1 VDLHLDLDGLARH
14 AAAQITAGLRDAV
27 RSGRLAAGTRLPPS
41 RTLAADIG
49 VSRGPVVEAYEQLA
63 AEGLLVSRQGA
74 GTWVAGLSGRP
85 AGPAGP
91 AADPATATAPARYDM
106 MPGTPDLAGF
116 PRQHWLAALR
126 HAAAVLPHHQLG
138 YCDPGG
144 LPGLRAE
151 LAGYLRRVRAA
162 DASAGDVVVV
172 AGVAQGLSLT
182 ARALVA
188 TGRRLLAVED
198 PTSAR
203 TRPLLQ
209 AAGARLVPVP
219 VDGEG
224 LDVASLRRTPARA
237 VLLTPAHQ
245 YPTGV
250 VLSARRR
257 AALTRWAAGADA
269 IIIEDDYDAEFRYD
283 REPVGCLQGLAPERT
298 VLTGSVSK
306 SLAPGLRL
314 GWVAAPPRLA
324 HALRLG
330 RAHADLGS
338 PVLDQAALAQLLAS
352 GSYDHH
358 LRRMRRRYRARRD
371 ALVTALNRWLPAAR
385 VRGISAGLHLL
396 LELPPGCAEADA
408 AAAAAARGIAVD
420 QVAPMR
426 AAPGGPPALVLGY
439 ARLPEQ
445 HLTDAARLLAHAVH
459 AAQPR
464 AATPNGPGRHS
475 AP

>member
-1 VDLHLDLDGLARH
+1 MDLHLDLDGLARH
-14 AAAQITAGLRDAV
+14 AAAQIAAGLREAV

-41 RTLAADIG
+41 RALAADIG
-49 VSRGPVVEAYEQLA
+49 VSRGPVVEAYEQLV
-63 AEGLLVSRQGA
+63 AEGFLVSRQGA
-74 GTWVAGLSGRP
+74 GTWVAGLSHRP
-85 AGPAGP
+85 AAPARSSGPAGQP
-91 AADPATATAPARYDM
+91 AIAPAPVRYDLR
-106 MPGTPDLAGF
+106 PGTPDLAGF
-116 PRQHWLAALR
+116 PRQQWLAALR
-126 HAAAVLPHHQLG
+126 HAAARLPHHQLG
-138 YCDPGG
+138 YSDPAG
-144 LPGLRAE
+144 LPDLRAE

-162 DASAGDVVVV
+162 DTSAGDVVVV

-182 ARALVA
+182 ARALAA

-198 PTSAR
+198 PASVR

-209 AAGARLVPVP
+209 AAGAQLVPVP

-224 LDVASLRRTPARA
+224 LDVASLRRTPARS

-257 AALTRWAAGADA
+257 AALAGWAAEADA
-269 IIIEDDYDAEFRYD
+269 IVVEDDYDAEFRYD
-283 REPVGCLQGLAPERT
+283 REPVGCLQGLAPDRT
-298 VLTGSVSK
+298 VLIGSVSK

-314 GWVAAPPRLA
+314 GWVAAPPWLA

-338 PVLDQAALAQLLAS
+338 PVLDQAALARLIAS

-371 ALVTALNRWLPAAR
+371 ALVNALNRWLPAAR
-385 VRGISAGLHLL
+385 VRGVSAGVHLL
-396 LELPPGCAEADA
+396 IELPPGCEEAEV

-445 HLTDAARLLAHAVH
+445 HLTGAARLLADAVH
-459 AAQPR
+459 AAQAR
-464 AATPNGPGRHS
+464 AATTNGPR

>member
-1 VDLHLDLDGLARH
+1 VDLHLDLDGSARH

-49 VSRGPVVEAYEQLA
+49 LSRGPVVEAYEQLA

-74 GTWVAGLSGRP
+74 GTWVAGLSPRP
-85 AGPAGP
+85 ARPARPAGP
-91 AADPATATAPARYDM
+91 AADPAAATIPVRYDLT
-106 MPGTPDLAGF
+106 PGTPDLAGF
-116 PRQHWLAALR
+116 PRQRWLAALR
-126 HAAAVLPHHQLG
+126 QAAAVLPHHQLG
-138 YCDPGG
+138 YADPGG
-144 LPGLRAE
+144 LPELRAE

-188 TGRRLLAVED
+188 AGRRLLAVED
-198 PTSAR
+198 PTSVR

-209 AAGARLVPVP
+209 AAGAQLVPVP
-219 VDGEG
+219 VDDQG

-257 AALTRWAAGADA
+257 AALARWAAGADA

-314 GWVAAPPRLA
+314 GWVAAPPWLTR
-324 HALRLG
+324 ALRAG

-338 PVLDQAALAQLLAS
+338 PVLDQAALAQLIAS

-396 LELPPGCAEADA
+396 LELPPGCAEADV

-420 QVAPMR
+420 QVAPMT
-426 AAPGGPPALVLGY
+426 ATPGGPPALVLGY
-439 ARLPEQ
+439 ARLPEH
-445 HLTDAARLLAHAVH
+445 HLTDAGRLLAHAVH
-459 AAQPR
+459 AAQAR
-464 AATPNGPGRHS
+464 STS
-475 AP
+475 QAPVP

>member
-1 VDLHLDLDGLARH
+1 MARH
-14 AAAQITAGLRDAV
+14 AAAQITAGLREAV

-74 GTWVAGLSGRP
+74 GTWVAGLSSRP
-85 AGPAGP
+85 AGPARPAGS
-91 AADPATATAPARYDM
+91 AADPAAATAPARYDM
-106 MPGTPDLAGF
+106 TPGTPDLAGF
-116 PRQHWLAALR
+116 PRQQWLAALR

-138 YCDPGG
+138 YADPAG
-144 LPGLRAE
+144 LPELRAE

-162 DASAGDVVVV
+162 DISAGDVVVV

-209 AAGARLVPVP
+209 AAGAQFVPVP

-224 LDVASLRRTPARA
+224 LDVASLRRTRARA

-257 AALTRWAAGADA
+257 AALADWAAGA
-269 IIIEDDYDAEFRYD
+269 
-283 REPVGCLQGLAPERT
+283 
-298 VLTGSVSK
+298 
-306 SLAPGLRL
+306 
-314 GWVAAPPRLA
+314 
-324 HALRLG
+324 
-330 RAHADLGS
+330 
-338 PVLDQAALAQLLAS
+338 
-352 GSYDHH
+352 
-358 LRRMRRRYRARRD
+358 
-371 ALVTALNRWLPAAR
+371 
-385 VRGISAGLHLL
+385 
-396 LELPPGCAEADA
+396 
-408 AAAAAARGIAVD
+408 
-420 QVAPMR
+420 
-426 AAPGGPPALVLGY
+426 
-439 ARLPEQ
+439 
-445 HLTDAARLLAHAVH
+445 
-459 AAQPR
+459 
-464 AATPNGPGRHS
+464 
-475 AP
+475 